1 VASDGWQWEVKRDTS
16 LRGLCSE
23 WRSFFVGEG
32 FEIWGS
38 CGHGRSGAATLRR
51 GEKAGPSLRSG

>member
-38 CGHGRSGAATLRR
+38 CGHGA
-51 GEKAGPSLRSG
+51 